1 LNAAGPSTFLQI
13 FDHVQPGVVFVAPAL
28 VNLPMDVVNSA
39 FNEDVIKPDIKAL
52 SDPTP
57 ALITVR
63 GCKY

>member
-1 LNAAGPSTFLQI
+1 
-13 FDHVQPGVVFVAPAL
+13 